1 MISSMLFYIL
11 GALQGVLVTCLLFLS
26 LENKITF
33 SQFITSIVIL
43 TLILTLIAC
52 FLIAKINKGE

>member
-1 MISSMLFYIL
+1 MISSILFYIL

-33 SQFITSIVIL
+33 SQFFISIVIL
-43 TLILTLIAC
+43 TIVAC
-52 FLIAKINKGE
+52 FLAIKLVELDKGE

>member
-1 MISSMLFYIL
+1 MTSSMLFYIL

-33 SQFITSIVIL
+33 SQFFISIVAL
-43 TLILTLIAC
+43 TIIVC
-52 FLIAKINKGE
+52 FLITKINKGE

>member
-1 MISSMLFYIL
+1 MTSSIIL

-33 SQFITSIVIL
+33 SQFLTSIVIL
-43 TLILTLIAC
+43 TLIAC
-52 FLIAKINKGE
+52 FSIAKINKGE

>member
-1 MISSMLFYIL
+1 MTSSMLFYIV

-33 SQFITSIVIL
+33 SQFFISIVIL
-43 TLILTLIAC
+43 TTIAC
-52 FLIAKINKGE
+52 FLITKINKGE

>member
-1 MISSMLFYIL
+1 MTSSILFYIL

-33 SQFITSIVIL
+33 SQFLIFIIAL
-43 TLILTLIAC
+43 TIIAC
-52 FLIAKINKGE
+52 FLITKINKGE

>member
-1 MISSMLFYIL
+1 MTSSMLFYIL

-33 SQFITSIVIL
+33 SQYLISIVIL
-43 TLILTLIAC
+43 TMVAC
-52 FLIAKINKGE
+52 FLITKINKGE

>member
-1 MISSMLFYIL
+1 MNSSMLSYIL

-33 SQFITSIVIL
+33 SQFLISIVIL
-43 TLILTLIAC
+43 TIVAC
-52 FLIAKINKGE
+52 FLITKINKGE

>member
-1 MISSMLFYIL
+1 MMTSSMLFYIL

-33 SQFITSIVIL
+33 SQFLISIV
-43 TLILTLIAC
+43 ILTLIAC
-52 FLIAKINKGE
+52 FLITKINKGE

>member
-1 MISSMLFYIL
+1 MMTSSMLFYIL

-33 SQFITSIVIL
+33 SQFLISIMIL
-43 TLILTLIAC
+43 TIIAC
-52 FLIAKINKGE
+52 FLITKINKGE

>member
-1 MISSMLFYIL
+1 MMTSSMLFYIL

-33 SQFITSIVIL
+33 SQYLISIVAL
-43 TLILTLIAC
+43 TIIAC
-52 FLIAKINKGE
+52 FLITKINKGE

>member
-1 MISSMLFYIL
+1 MTSSMLFYIL

-33 SQFITSIVIL
+33 SQFFISIAAL
-43 TLILTLIAC
+43 TIIVC
-52 FLIAKINKGE
+52 FLITKINKGE

>member
-1 MISSMLFYIL
+1 MTSSILFYIL

-33 SQFITSIVIL
+33 SQFLISIIAL
-43 TLILTLIAC
+43 TTIAC
-52 FLIAKINKGE
+52 FLITKINKGE